1 MALTITTDNFGE
13 IVMDSDLPVML
24 DFWAPWCGPC
34 RTLGPVIEKLAE
46 KYEGR
51 ALIGKINVDDENE
64 LAGEFKVLSIPSVFL
79 LKDGEVVER
88 LVGARSESE
97 LAELLERYT

>member
-13 IVMDSDLPVML
+13 VVMDSDLPVML

-34 RTLGPVIEKLAE
+34 RTLGPVMDKLAE

-51 ALIGKINVDDENE
+51 ALVGKVNVDDENE

-88 LVGARSESE
+88 LVGTRSESE
-97 LAELLERYT
+97 LTELIEKYI

>member
-13 IVMDSDLPVML
+13 VVMDSDLPVML

-34 RTLGPVIEKLAE
+34 RTLGPVMDKLAE

-51 ALIGKINVDDENE
+51 ALVGKVNVDDENE

-88 LVGARSESE
+88 LVGTRSESE
-97 LAELLERYT
+97 LTELIDKYI

>member
-13 IVMDSDLPVML
+13 VVMDSDLPVML

-34 RTLGPVIEKLAE
+34 RTLGPVMDKLAE

-51 ALIGKINVDDENE
+51 ALVGKVNVDDENE

-97 LAELLERYT
+97 LTELIDKYI